1 MIFRDYIHVMDL
13 ADSHVAA
20 IKKIFD
26 PNLVGVKIYNLGT
39 GSGTSVLEMIKAF
52 EEASGRKGTTE
63 HILWPTLAHFGPLW
77 PTLAYFG
84 LLWATLAHFSPRWP
98 TLAHSGPS
106 TLAHYFSHFSPTF

>member
-1 MIFRDYIHVMDL
+1 MDL

-52 EEASGRKGTTE
+52 EEASVLGFLR
-63 HILWPTLAHFGPLW
+63 
-77 PTLAYFG
+77 
-84 LLWATLAHFSPRWP
+84 R
-98 TLAHSGPS
+98 
-106 TLAHYFSHFSPTF
+106 

>member
-1 MIFRDYIHVMDL
+1 MGLALVHFQKYWLLKKDILLIICLPFRDYIHVMDL

-52 EEASGRKGTTE
+52 EEASGRKGTNKM
-63 HILWPTLAHFGPLW
+63 
-77 PTLAYFG
+77 
-84 LLWATLAHFSPRWP
+84 
-98 TLAHSGPS
+98 
-106 TLAHYFSHFSPTF
+106 PTFVHFCPLSICNF

>member
-1 MIFRDYIHVMDL
+1 MDL

-52 EEASGRKGTTE
+52 EEASGRKGTNE
-63 HILWPTLAHFGPLW
+63 MPTFAHLTPLSK
-77 PTLAYFG
+77 PVLTDCPFLTTFIHFFLAYF
-84 LLWATLAHFSPRWP
+84 L
-98 TLAHSGPS
+98 
-106 TLAHYFSHFSPTF
+106 

>member
-1 MIFRDYIHVMDL
+1 MIVFQRLGLIISPGSLLFCNYFTYFILKKDILLIICLPFRDYIHVMDL

-52 EEASGRKGTTE
+52 EEASGRKGT
-63 HILWPTLAHFGPLW
+63 
-77 PTLAYFG
+77 Y
-84 LLWATLAHFSPRWP
+84 
-98 TLAHSGPS
+98 
-106 TLAHYFSHFSPTF
+106 Y

>member
-1 MIFRDYIHVMDL
+1 MDL

-52 EEASGRKGTTE
+52 EEASGQKGTT
-63 HILWPTLAHFGPLW
+63 GNPL
-77 PTLAYFG
+77 LRRF
-84 LLWATLAHFSPRWP
+84 LLGRISN
-98 TLAHSGPS
+98 
-106 TLAHYFSHFSPTF
+106 

>member
-1 MIFRDYIHVMDL
+1 MSILATNLDLFEIPSIIFLFFRDYIHVMDL

-52 EEASGRKGTTE
+52 EEASGRKGTTN
-63 HILWPTLAHFGPLW
+63 HIH
-77 PTLAYFG
+77 
-84 LLWATLAHFSPRWP
+84 
-98 TLAHSGPS
+98 
-106 TLAHYFSHFSPTF
+106 

>member
-1 MIFRDYIHVMDL
+1 MDL

-52 EEASGRKGTTE
+52 EEASGRKGNNKMP
-63 HILWPTLAHFGPLW
+63 IFIHFL
-77 PTLAYFG
+77 T
-84 LLWATLAHFSPRWP
+84 HF
-98 TLAHSGPS
+98 L
-106 TLAHYFSHFSPTF
+106 

>member
-1 MIFRDYIHVMDL
+1 MPFRDYIHVMDL

-52 EEASGRKGTTE
+52 EEASGRKGTNKM
-63 HILWPTLAHFGPLW
+63 PFF
-77 PTLAYFG
+77 AY
-84 LLWATLAHFSPRWP
+84 LNHFSNPLL
-98 TLAHSGPS
+98 THSI
-106 TLAHYFSHFSPTF
+106 